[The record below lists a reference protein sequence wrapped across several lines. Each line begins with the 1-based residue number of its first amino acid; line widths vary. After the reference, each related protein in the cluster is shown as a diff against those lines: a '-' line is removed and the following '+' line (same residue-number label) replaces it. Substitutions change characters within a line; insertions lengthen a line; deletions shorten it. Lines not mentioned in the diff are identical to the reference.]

1 MNMAFALLILVALA
15 ACSGPPGPDDGDRRR
30 IAELYGGYRKQFPDV
45 PGISPEELAE
55 RLDDPEL
62 VVVDVREA
70 GEREVS
76 TLPGALSAEEFLQRG
91 DELTGRRV
99 VTYCTVGY
107 RSGLFAEELRAKGW
121 DVANLEGSILG
132 WTHAGG
138 ELVDPEGRPTRRV
151 HVYARRW
158 NLAAEGYEPVW

>member
-1 MNMAFALLILVALA
+1 MNTACVLLVLVTLA
-15 ACSGPPGPDDGDRRR
+15 GCSRPPASDDGDRRR
-30 IAELYGGYRKQFPDV
+30 IAELYDGYRKQFPDV
-45 PGISPEELAE
+45 PGISPEQLAE
-55 RLDDPEL
+55 RLDDPDL
-62 VVVDVREA
+62 VVVDVRDA
-70 GEREVS
+70 REREVS
-76 TLPGALSAEEFLQRG
+76 TLPGALSTEEFLQGG
-91 DELTGRRV
+91 DELEGRRV

-138 ELVDPEGRPTRRV
+138 ELVDREGRPTRRV